1 MSLYE
6 KNIER
11 EAHIAYLCLNNEVD
25 WQWRGRHGR
34 AQYAHPRK
42 GESAVVHLPQI
53 RGQMTYF
60 VALHELGHVLSSGN
74 RYLRTLESEAD
85 AWQWALANTEE
96 EPTKATLK
104 GIRRRLSSYVAKAIR
119 SPRMHLPDEDSDF
132 ERFWRW
138 LSEAARDY

>member
-1 MSLYE
+1 
-6 KNIER
+6 
-11 EAHIAYLCLNNEVD
+11 
-25 WQWRGRHGR
+25 
-34 AQYAHPRK
+34 
-42 GESAVVHLPQI
+42 
-53 RGQMTYF
+53 MTYF

-138 LSEAARDY
+138 LSEAARDYYGADPVRPDPVDP